1 MNPKAIP
8 NHVIQGQFLSSECF
22 TAFFS
27 CISPVISVITVVFPV
42 CSVSFDP
49 IAFSV
54 RFETVKL
61 VDFNEIEPKASSDV
75 EFVIS
80 SFVVAVDDIVDDV
93 DVVEVVKTIVE
104 FSAVVVF
111 FRSIILFMSGKM
123 FIVAK
128 LNCKQT
134 SARTFFQPFISE
146 FSSSS
151 HEQFFAVTTINKISF
166 TIILNISLFEQ
177 LAKF

>member
-27 CISPVISVITVVFPV
+27 WISPVITVITVVFPV
-42 CSVSFDP
+42 CSVSFGL
-49 IAFSV
+49 IVFSV
-54 RFETVKL
+54 RFEIVKL

-80 SFVVAVDDIVDDV
+80 SFVVVDDDIVDDV
-93 DVVEVVKTIVE
+93 DAVEVFMAIVE
-104 FSAVVVF
+104 FSVVVVF
-111 FRSIILFMSGKM
+111 FKSIILFMSGKM

-128 LNCKQT
+128 QNCKQT
-134 SARTFFQPFISE
+134 SAR
-146 FSSSS
+146 
-151 HEQFFAVTTINKISF
+151 
-166 TIILNISLFEQ
+166 NI
-177 LAKF
+177 